1 MRNDCVFIVFVGKKI
16 VSAEKDLVSIGVYL
30 RRVVRRDVTSQSE
43 IKILSLITGAQ
54 IPTK

>member
-1 MRNDCVFIVFVGKKI
+1 M
-16 VSAEKDLVSIGVYL
+16 SAEKDLVSIGVYL